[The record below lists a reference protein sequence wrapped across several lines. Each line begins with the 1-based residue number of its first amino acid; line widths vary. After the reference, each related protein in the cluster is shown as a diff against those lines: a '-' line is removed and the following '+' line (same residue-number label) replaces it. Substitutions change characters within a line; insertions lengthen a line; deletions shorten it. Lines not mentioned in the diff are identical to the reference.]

1 MATFEEQYRKYS
13 TSGQGQAINDL
24 YDAKQQSQL
33 TQLESAYQASRAEA
47 EAARDK
53 LPGQYRQQANDL
65 AAQYERN
72 RRNFNLQA
80 EASGL
85 NTGAASQA
93 ALAQNSAYQ
102 RDMGNLR
109 TAQAD
114 AMTEA
119 DRGIAELER
128 QYQANVSSAIAD
140 NDYQRAQAL
149 LNEYNNGYT
158 RDLNTAK
165 TLAAYGDFSGYAGLY
180 GQDTANNMA
189 ALWKAQNPDLAYNTG
204 RMSAEEY
211 KAITGKYPKG
221 YTSPVR
227 YSYSPA
233 TATGENEITDTGLTE
248 PTMADY
254 TKMLEDERA
263 AAARAI
269 NGATSQADMLA
280 RQSGY
285 QRGDPGYEAFVQTY
299 LSGNPAYAQAKAK
312 QAELDSA
319 YYSGTTKGQQT
330 QAQSSALKAAQEAK
344 SAAQAEAAQKKK
356 IDDFWDSFSKVINN
370 SANVGWY
377 GGV

>member
-1 MATFEEQYRKYS
+1 MATFEEEYKKYS
-13 TSGQGQAINDL
+13 TSGQGKAVNDL

-72 RRNFNLQA
+72 LRNFNLQA
-80 EASGL
+80 DASGL

-102 RDMGNLR
+102 RDMGALR

-149 LNEYNNGYT
+149 MNEYNNGYS

-180 GQDTANNMA
+180 GQETADSMA
-189 ALWKAQNPDLAYNTG
+189 ALWKAQNPELAYNTG
-204 RMSAEEY
+204 RMTAEEY
-211 KAITGKYPKG
+211 KAVTGKYPAG
-221 YTSPVR
+221 Y
-227 YSYSPA
+227 
-233 TATGENEITDTGLTE
+233 TATGGYSG
-248 PTMADY
+248 ASGGG
-254 TKMLEDERA
+254 RA
-263 AAARAI
+263 
-269 NGATSQADMLA
+269 NDLYG
-280 RQSGY
+280 
-285 QRGDPGYEAFVQTY
+285 
-299 LSGNPAYAQAKAK
+299 
-312 QAELDSA
+312 LDSLSDEQRRIQVRGLLETLNMGDA
-319 YYSGTTKGQQT
+319 SARSNALNYINANAAFFTDNELNNFAGALEKGRRL
-330 QAQSSALKAAQEAK
+330 AGYN
-344 SAAQAEAAQKKK
+344 
-356 IDDFWDSFSKVINN
+356 I
-370 SANVGWY
+370 
-377 GGV
+377 

>member
-1 MATFEEQYRKYS
+1 MATFEEEYKKYS
-13 TSGQGQAINDL
+13 TSGQGKAVNDL

-80 EASGL
+80 DASGL

-102 RDMGNLR
+102 RDMGALR
-109 TAQAD
+109 TSQAE
-114 AMTEA
+114 AMAEA

-149 LNEYNNGYT
+149 MNEYNNGYS

-180 GQDTANNMA
+180 GQ
-189 ALWKAQNPDLAYNTG
+189 
-204 RMSAEEY
+204 
-211 KAITGKYPKG
+211 
-221 YTSPVR
+221 
-227 YSYSPA
+227 
-233 TATGENEITDTGLTE
+233 
-248 PTMADY
+248 
-254 TKMLEDERA
+254 
-263 AAARAI
+263 
-269 NGATSQADMLA
+269 
-280 RQSGY
+280 
-285 QRGDPGYEAFVQTY
+285 
-299 LSGNPAYAQAKAK
+299 
-312 QAELDSA
+312 
-319 YYSGTTKGQQT
+319 
-330 QAQSSALKAAQEAK
+330 
-344 SAAQAEAAQKKK
+344 
-356 IDDFWDSFSKVINN
+356 
-370 SANVGWY
+370 
-377 GGV
+377 

>member
-24 YDAKQQSQL
+24 YDAKKQSQL
-33 TQLESAYQASRAEA
+33 TQLESAYQESRAEA
-47 EAARDK
+47 EATRDK

-72 RRNFNLQA
+72 RRNFNMQA
-80 EASGL
+80 AGAGL
-85 NTGAASQA
+85 NSGTASQA

-102 RDMGNLR
+102 RDMGALR

-211 KAITGKYPKG
+211 KAITGKYPAG
-221 YTSPVR
+221 YTPAYTPGYNPTPTPTPTPEPV
-227 YSYSPA
+227 PG
-233 TATGENEITDTGLTE
+233 TENQTGVDPRGMSSIMQMTRNAANKDRLY
-248 PTMADY
+248 TMVNQV
-254 TKMLEDERA
+254 A
-263 AAARAI
+263 A
-269 NGATSQADMLA
+269 NGALDRMSDAQ
-280 RQSGY
+280 
-285 QRGDPGYEAFVQTY
+285 
-299 LSGNPAYAQAKAK
+299 YALYK
-312 QAELDSA
+312 QAL
-319 YYSGTTKGQQT
+319 
-330 QAQSSALKAAQEAK
+330 
-344 SAAQAEAAQKKK
+344 AEAQHRLR
-356 IDDFWDSFSKVINN
+356 
-370 SANVGWY
+370 
-377 GGV
+377 

>member
-24 YDAKQQSQL
+24 YDAKKQSQL
-33 TQLESAYQASRAEA
+33 TQLESAYQESRAEA

-53 LPGQYRQQANDL
+53 LPGQYQQQANDL

-80 EASGL
+80 ADAGL
-85 NTGAASQA
+85 NTGTASQA

-102 RDMGNLR
+102 RDMGALR

-189 ALWKAQNPDLAYNTG
+189 ALWKTQNPDLAYNTG

-211 KAITGKYPKG
+211 KAITGKYPAG
-221 YTSPVR
+221 YTPAYTPR
-227 YSYSPA
+227 YNPTPTPGTGEEQVSVMA
-233 TATGENEITDTGLTE
+233 KNLANTIATGSIAEMQNAL
-248 PTMADY
+248 
-254 TKMLEDERA
+254 
-263 AAARAI
+263 
-269 NGATSQADMLA
+269 
-280 RQSGY
+280 
-285 QRGDPGYEAFVQTY
+285 
-299 LSGNPAYAQAKAK
+299 AYASQNSGSLTQK
-312 QAELDSA
+312 ELDLIA
-319 YYSGTTKGQQT
+319 NALESGRSIYNRNQ
-330 QAQSSALKAAQEAK
+330 
-344 SAAQAEAAQKKK
+344 
-356 IDDFWDSFSKVINN
+356 
-370 SANVGWY
+370 Y
-377 GGV
+377 HGGR

>member
-1 MATFEEQYRKYS
+1 MATFEEEYKKYS
-13 TSGQGQAINDL
+13 TSGRGKAVNDL

-53 LPGQYRQQANDL
+53 LPGQYQQQANDL

-72 RRNFNLQA
+72 RRNFNMQA
-80 EASGL
+80 ENSGL
-85 NTGAASQA
+85 NTGTASQA

-102 RDMGNLR
+102 RDMGALR

-180 GQDTANNMA
+180 GQETADSMA
-189 ALWKAQNPDLAYNTG
+189 ALWRAQNPELAYNSG

-211 KAITGKYPKG
+211 RAVTGKYPAG
-221 YTSPVR
+221 YQPTYTPE
-227 YSYSPA
+227 YNPKP
-233 TATGENEITDTGLTE
+233 TPTPE
-248 PTMADY
+248 PTPEPTPGPVNQAGVDSRGMSAIMSMTRNAANADSLY
-254 TKMLEDERA
+254 TTVNQVA
-263 AAARAI
+263 AS
-269 NGATSQADMLA
+269 GALDRMSDAQ
-280 RQSGY
+280 
-285 QRGDPGYEAFVQTY
+285 YELY
-299 LSGNPAYAQAKAK
+299 K
-312 QAELDSA
+312 QAL
-319 YYSGTTKGQQT
+319 
-330 QAQSSALKAAQEAK
+330 
-344 SAAQAEAAQKKK
+344 AEAQ
-356 IDDFWDSFSKVINN
+356 NRLR
-370 SANVGWY
+370 
-377 GGV
+377 

>member
-1 MATFEEQYRKYS
+1 MATFEEEYKKYS
-13 TSGQGQAINDL
+13 TSGRGKAVNDL

-53 LPGQYRQQANDL
+53 LPGQYQQQANDL

-72 RRNFNLQA
+72 RRNFNMQA
-80 EASGL
+80 ENSGL
-85 NTGAASQA
+85 NTGTASQA

-102 RDMGNLR
+102 RDMGALR

-158 RDLNTAK
+158 RDLNAAK

-180 GQDTANNMA
+180 GQETANSMA

-204 RMSAEEY
+204 RMTAEEY
-211 KAITGKYPKG
+211 RAVTGKYPAGYQAAYTPAYNPAPTPTPEAGGNAAVSDITMKG
-221 YTSPVR
+221 VR
-227 YSYSPA
+227 
-233 TATGENEITDTGLTE
+233 DTIYRSGSQ
-248 PTMADY
+248 
-254 TKMLEDERA
+254 A
-263 AAARAI
+263 AAMAALRKSPDIVNAM
-269 NGATSQADMLA
+269 TDDQWKQV
-280 RQSGY
+280 QSWIM
-285 QRGDPGYEAFVQTY
+285 QMR
-299 LSGNPAYAQAKAK
+299 
-312 QAELDSA
+312 
-319 YYSGTTKGQQT
+319 
-330 QAQSSALKAAQEAK
+330 
-344 SAAQAEAAQKKK
+344 
-356 IDDFWDSFSKVINN
+356 
-370 SANVGWY
+370 
-377 GGV
+377 

>member
-13 TSGQGQAINDL
+13 TSGQGQAINDM
-24 YDAKQQSQL
+24 YDAKKQSQL
-33 TQLESAYQASRAEA
+33 SQLESAYQASRAEA

-53 LPGQYRQQANDL
+53 LPGQYQQQANDL
-65 AAQYERN
+65 SAQYERN
-72 RRNFNLQA
+72 RRNFNMQA
-80 EASGL
+80 AGAGL
-85 NTGAASQA
+85 NSGTASQA

-119 DRGIAELER
+119 DRSIAELER

-211 KAITGKYPKG
+211 KAITGKYPAG
-221 YTSPVR
+221 YLAAVYTPPRGTGNGGDGGTGGTGGGVDDTVSDT
-227 YSYSPA
+227 A
-233 TATGENEITDTGLTE
+233 KNLANTIATGSI
-248 PTMADY
+248 A
-254 TKMLEDERA
+254 
-263 AAARAI
+263 
-269 NGATSQADMLA
+269 A
-280 RQSGY
+280 RQSALAYASQNSGNFNDKELELIANAY
-285 QRGDPGYEAFVQTY
+285 AAGRDTY
-299 LSGNPAYAQAKAK
+299 LRNKYTGR
-312 QAELDSA
+312 
-319 YYSGTTKGQQT
+319 
-330 QAQSSALKAAQEAK
+330 
-344 SAAQAEAAQKKK
+344 
-356 IDDFWDSFSKVINN
+356 
-370 SANVGWY
+370 
-377 GGV
+377 

>member
-85 NTGAASQA
+85 NTGTASQA
-93 ALAQNSAYQ
+93 ALAQSSAYQ
-102 RDMGNLR
+102 RDMGALR

-221 YTSPVR
+221 Y
-227 YSYSPA
+227 
-233 TATGENEITDTGLTE
+233 
-248 PTMADY
+248 
-254 TKMLEDERA
+254 
-263 AAARAI
+263 
-269 NGATSQADMLA
+269 Q
-280 RQSGY
+280 
-285 QRGDPGYEAFVQTY
+285 
-299 LSGNPAYAQAKAK
+299 PAYTPQPEPDPEPEPEGKGLDTRGMSTILSWVRNAGDRDSLSNVVK
-312 QAELDSA
+312 QI
-319 YYSGTTKGQQT
+319 
-330 QAQSSALKAAQEAK
+330 AQSDALKNMSETQYALFKQ
-344 SAAQAEAAQKKK
+344 QLNDKKY
-356 IDDFWDSFSKVINN
+356 SL
-370 SANVGWY
+370 G
-377 GGV
+377 

>member
-1 MATFEEQYRKYS
+1 MSTFEEQYKKYS
-13 TSGQGQAINDL
+13 TSGQGQAINDM

-33 TQLESAYQASRAEA
+33 SQLESAYQASRAEA

-53 LPGQYRQQANDL
+53 LPGQYQQQANDL

-72 RRNFNLQA
+72 RRNFNMQA
-80 EASGL
+80 AGAGL
-85 NTGAASQA
+85 NSGTASQA

-211 KAITGKYPKG
+211 KAVTGKYPAG
-221 YTSPVR
+221 YTPAYTSR
-227 YSYSPA
+227 YNPTPTPTPEPGTGEEQVSDMA
-233 TATGENEITDTGLTE
+233 KNLANTLATGSI
-248 PTMADY
+248 A
-254 TKMLEDERA
+254 
-263 AAARAI
+263 
-269 NGATSQADMLA
+269 A
-280 RQSGY
+280 RQSALAYANQNSGNFNDKELELIANAY
-285 QRGDPGYEAFVQTY
+285 AAGRDTY
-299 LSGNPAYAQAKAK
+299 LRNKYTGR
-312 QAELDSA
+312 
-319 YYSGTTKGQQT
+319 
-330 QAQSSALKAAQEAK
+330 
-344 SAAQAEAAQKKK
+344 
-356 IDDFWDSFSKVINN
+356 
-370 SANVGWY
+370 
-377 GGV
+377 

>member
-1 MATFEEQYRKYS
+1 MATFEEEYKKYS
-13 TSGQGQAINDL
+13 TSGQGKAVNDL

-80 EASGL
+80 DASGL

-109 TAQAD
+109 TSQAE
-114 AMTEA
+114 AMAEA
-119 DRGIAELER
+119 DRGIAERER

-149 LNEYNNGYT
+149 MNEYNNGYS

-180 GQDTANNMA
+180 GQETADSMA
-189 ALWKAQNPDLAYNTG
+189 ALWKAQNPELAYNTG
-204 RMSAEEY
+204 RMTAEEY
-211 KAITGKYPKG
+211 KAVTGKYPAG
-221 YTSPVR
+221 YQAPYTPG
-227 YSYSPA
+227 YNP
-233 TATGENEITDTGLTE
+233 TPKPTPE
-248 PTMADY
+248 PTPEPTPGPENQTGVDSRGMSAIMQMTRNAANKDSLY
-254 TKMLEDERA
+254 TMVNQVVE
-263 AAARAI
+263 
-269 NGATSQADMLA
+269 NGALDRMSDAQ
-280 RQSGY
+280 
-285 QRGDPGYEAFVQTY
+285 YELY
-299 LSGNPAYAQAKAK
+299 K
-312 QAELDSA
+312 QAL
-319 YYSGTTKGQQT
+319 
-330 QAQSSALKAAQEAK
+330 
-344 SAAQAEAAQKKK
+344 AEAQ
-356 IDDFWDSFSKVINN
+356 NRLR
-370 SANVGWY
+370 
-377 GGV
+377 

>member
-1 MATFEEQYRKYS
+1 MATFEEEYKKYS
-13 TSGQGQAINDL
+13 TSGQGKAVNDL

-80 EASGL
+80 DASGL

-109 TAQAD
+109 TSQAE
-114 AMTEA
+114 AMAEA

-149 LNEYNNGYT
+149 MNEYNNGYS

-180 GQDTANNMA
+180 GQETADSMA

-204 RMSAEEY
+204 RMTAEEY
-211 KAITGKYPKG
+211 KAVTGKYP
-221 YTSPVR
+221 
-227 YSYSPA
+227 A
-233 TATGENEITDTGLTE
+233 
-248 PTMADY
+248 
-254 TKMLEDERA
+254 
-263 AAARAI
+263 
-269 NGATSQADMLA
+269 
-280 RQSGY
+280 GY
-285 QRGDPGYEAFVQTY
+285 QPTYTPGY
-299 LSGNPAYAQAKAK
+299 NPAPKPTPEPEPVPENQTGVDSRGMSSIMQMTRNAANKDSLYTMVNQVAESGALERMSDAQYELYK
-312 QAELDSA
+312 QAL
-319 YYSGTTKGQQT
+319 
-330 QAQSSALKAAQEAK
+330 
-344 SAAQAEAAQKKK
+344 AEAQ
-356 IDDFWDSFSKVINN
+356 NRLR
-370 SANVGWY
+370 
-377 GGV
+377 

>member
-1 MATFEEQYRKYS
+1 MATFEEEYKKYS
-13 TSGQGQAINDL
+13 TSGQGKAVNDL

-53 LPGQYRQQANDL
+53 LPGQYQQQANDL
-65 AAQYERN
+65 SAQYERN

-80 EASGL
+80 EGSGL

-102 RDMGNLR
+102 RDMGALR

-189 ALWKAQNPDLAYNTG
+189 ALWKAQNPELAYNTG

-211 KAITGKYPKG
+211 RAITGKYPAG
-221 YTSPVR
+221 YKAPVTPG
-227 YSYSPA
+227 YNPTPTPTPGEEQVSDTA
-233 TATGENEITDTGLTE
+233 KNIANTIATGSI
-248 PTMADY
+248 
-254 TKMLEDERA
+254 
-263 AAARAI
+263 
-269 NGATSQADMLA
+269 ADMQNAL
-280 RQSGY
+280 
-285 QRGDPGYEAFVQTY
+285 
-299 LSGNPAYAQAKAK
+299 AYASQNSGSFTQK
-312 QAELDSA
+312 ELDLIA
-319 YYSGTTKGQQT
+319 NALDSGRSIYNRNQ
-330 QAQSSALKAAQEAK
+330 
-344 SAAQAEAAQKKK
+344 
-356 IDDFWDSFSKVINN
+356 
-370 SANVGWY
+370 Y
-377 GGV
+377 HGGR

>member
-1 MATFEEQYRKYS
+1 MATFEEQYKKYS
-13 TSGQGQAINDL
+13 TSGQGQAINDM

-53 LPGQYRQQANDL
+53 LPGQYQQQANDL
-65 AAQYERN
+65 SAQYERN
-72 RRNFNLQA
+72 RRNFNMQA
-80 EASGL
+80 AGAGL
-85 NTGAASQA
+85 NSGTASQA

-102 RDMGNLR
+102 RDMGALR

-165 TLAAYGDFSGYAGLY
+165 TLAAYGDFSGYASLY

-211 KAITGKYPKG
+211 KAITGKYPAG
-221 YTSPVR
+221 YLAAVYTPPRGTGNGGDGGTGGTGGTGGGVDETVSDL
-227 YSYSPA
+227 A
-233 TATGENEITDTGLTE
+233 KNIANKIATGMGREVTDAMNYVLENSDKFNDKELELISNASSSGRDT
-248 PTMADY
+248 Y
-254 TKMLEDERA
+254 
-263 AAARAI
+263 
-269 NGATSQADMLA
+269 
-280 RQSGY
+280 
-285 QRGDPGYEAFVQTY
+285 
-299 LSGNPAYAQAKAK
+299 
-312 QAELDSA
+312 
-319 YYSGTTKGQQT
+319 
-330 QAQSSALKAAQEAK
+330 
-344 SAAQAEAAQKKK
+344 
-356 IDDFWDSFSKVINN
+356 WDNK
-370 SANVGWY
+370 Y
-377 GGV
+377 HRR

>member
-1 MATFEEQYRKYS
+1 MATFEEEYKKYS
-13 TSGQGQAINDL
+13 TSGQGKAVNDL

-80 EASGL
+80 DASGL

-102 RDMGNLR
+102 RDMGALR
-109 TAQAD
+109 SSQAE
-114 AMTEA
+114 AMAEA

-149 LNEYNNGYT
+149 MNEYNNGYS

-180 GQDTANNMA
+180 GQETANSMA
-189 ALWKAQNPDLAYNTG
+189 ALWKAQNPELAYNTG
-204 RMSAEEY
+204 RMTAEEY
-211 KAITGKYPKG
+211 KAVTGKYPAG
-221 YTSPVR
+221 YQPTYTPG
-227 YSYSPA
+227 YNPKP
-233 TATGENEITDTGLTE
+233 TPTPE
-248 PTMADY
+248 PTPEPTPGPGNKTGVDIRGMSAIMSMTRNAASTGMVLYSASVIFSPTPAPVPMA
-254 TKMLEDERA
+254 R
-263 AAARAI
+263 I
-269 NGATSQADMLA
+269 
-280 RQSGY
+280 
-285 QRGDPGYEAFVQTY
+285 
-299 LSGNPAYAQAKAK
+299 
-312 QAELDSA
+312 
-319 YYSGTTKGQQT
+319 
-330 QAQSSALKAAQEAK
+330 
-344 SAAQAEAAQKKK
+344 
-356 IDDFWDSFSKVINN
+356 
-370 SANVGWY
+370 
-377 GGV
+377 

>member
-1 MATFEEQYRKYS
+1 MSTFEEQYKKYS
-13 TSGQGQAINDL
+13 TSGQGQAINDM
-24 YDAKQQSQL
+24 YDAKKQSQL
-33 TQLESAYQASRAEA
+33 SQLESAYQASRSEA

-53 LPGQYRQQANDL
+53 LPGQYQQQANDL

-72 RRNFNLQA
+72 RRNFNMQA
-80 EASGL
+80 AGAGL
-85 NTGAASQA
+85 NSGTASQA

-158 RDLNTAK
+158 RDLNTAQ

-180 GQDTANNMA
+180 GQETANNMA
-189 ALWKAQNPDLAYNTG
+189 ALWKAKNPDLAYNTG

-221 YTSPVR
+221 YQ
-227 YSYSPA
+227 
-233 TATGENEITDTGLTE
+233 
-248 PTMADY
+248 
-254 TKMLEDERA
+254 A
-263 AAARAI
+263 AAYTPKTAPEPETVSDMAKSI
-269 NGATSQADMLA
+269 ANTIAAGNGNEMKKAMNYALEN
-280 RQSGY
+280 SGNFNDKELELIANAYAAGRDTY
-285 QRGDPGYEAFVQTY
+285 QRNKYTGR
-299 LSGNPAYAQAKAK
+299 
-312 QAELDSA
+312 
-319 YYSGTTKGQQT
+319 
-330 QAQSSALKAAQEAK
+330 
-344 SAAQAEAAQKKK
+344 
-356 IDDFWDSFSKVINN
+356 
-370 SANVGWY
+370 
-377 GGV
+377 

>member
-24 YDAKQQSQL
+24 YDAKKQSQL
-33 TQLESAYQASRAEA
+33 TQLESAYQASRSEA

-53 LPGQYRQQANDL
+53 LPGQYQQQANDL

-85 NTGAASQA
+85 NTGTASQA

-102 RDMGNLR
+102 RDMGALR

-211 KAITGKYPKG
+211 KAITGKYPAG
-221 YTSPVR
+221 YTPAYTPGYNPTPTPTPTPEPV
-227 YSYSPA
+227 PG
-233 TATGENEITDTGLTE
+233 TENQTGVDPRGMSSIMQMTRNAANKDRLY
-248 PTMADY
+248 TMVNQV
-254 TKMLEDERA
+254 A
-263 AAARAI
+263 A
-269 NGATSQADMLA
+269 NGALDRMSDAQ
-280 RQSGY
+280 
-285 QRGDPGYEAFVQTY
+285 
-299 LSGNPAYAQAKAK
+299 YALYK
-312 QAELDSA
+312 QAL
-319 YYSGTTKGQQT
+319 
-330 QAQSSALKAAQEAK
+330 
-344 SAAQAEAAQKKK
+344 AEAQ
-356 IDDFWDSFSKVINN
+356 NRLR
-370 SANVGWY
+370 
-377 GGV
+377 

>member
-1 MATFEEQYRKYS
+1 MATFEEQYKKYS

-24 YDAKQQSQL
+24 YNARQQSRL

-93 ALAQNSAYQ
+93 ALAQSSAYQ
-102 RDMGNLR
+102 RDMGALR

-158 RDLNTAK
+158 RDLNTAR

-211 KAITGKYPKG
+211 KAVTGKYPKG
-221 YTSPVR
+221 YTAPRSGGTVYDPYGMGSLSDAQR
-227 YSYSPA
+227 S
-233 TATGENEITDTGLTE
+233 TQIRGL
-248 PTMADY
+248 
-254 TKMLEDERA
+254 LESLNKGDA
-263 AAARAI
+263 SARAKALNYI
-269 NGATSQADMLA
+269 SAN
-280 RQSGY
+280 
-285 QRGDPGYEAFVQTY
+285 EAYFTD
-299 LSGNPAYAQAKAK
+299 N
-312 QAELDSA
+312 ELNNF
-319 YYSGTTKGQQT
+319 T
-330 QAQSSALKAAQEAK
+330 SALEKGMRLAGY
-344 SAAQAEAAQKKK
+344 
-356 IDDFWDSFSKVINN
+356 NL
-370 SANVGWY
+370 
-377 GGV
+377 